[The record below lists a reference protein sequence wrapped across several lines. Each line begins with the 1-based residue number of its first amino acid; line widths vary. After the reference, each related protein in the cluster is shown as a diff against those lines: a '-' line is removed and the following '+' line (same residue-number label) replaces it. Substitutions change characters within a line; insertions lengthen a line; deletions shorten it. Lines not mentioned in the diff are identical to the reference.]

1 MSPPLFDGPKLSM
14 KITIMRSFLAV
25 LMITVSC
32 SYTGIAMAHHSFAS
46 YDFDKQ
52 VTFEGVV
59 AEVKFRNPHI
69 ELTLIRT
76 LENGK
81 KETIVFSEGAPANM
95 LVRMGLRPEMIK
107 AGTKITAIGSPKKSD
122 PSVYFLRK
130 IILQNGK
137 EYGV

>member
-1 MSPPLFDGPKLSM
+1 M
-14 KITIMRSFLAV
+14 KITTIKSIV
-25 LMITVSC
+25 LMLVFVVSC
-32 SYTGIAMAHHSFAS
+32 GFSSLVMAHHSFAS

-52 VTFEGVV
+52 IPFEGVV
-59 AEVKFRNPHI
+59 SEVKFRNPHI

-81 KETIVFSEGAPANM
+81 KETIEFSEGAPANM

-107 AGTKITAIGSPKKSD
+107 AGTRIKAIGSPKKSN

-130 IILQNGK
+130 IILENGK
-137 EYGV
+137 TYGE